1 MFAFNDILQKIEQEI
16 TRLQFTYP
24 PKSLYDPIEYIL
36 SLGGKR
42 IRPALVL
49 MACNLYKEN
58 VDTAVNPA
66 LGLEVFHNFTLL
78 HDDLMDDAD
87 KRRNKPTVHKVWN
100 ANTAILSG
108 DAMLIAAY
116 QLIGETESE
125 SLKEILDLFTRTA
138 LEICG
143 GQQYDMEFESRTDVT
158 EEEYIE
164 MIRLKTAVLL
174 ACALKMGAIMGN
186 APKADAETL
195 YQFGINIGYNSFTY
209 GAQILRQKQKE
220 LSFAVPWVVKLRLD
234 SRIPDTYDSSFFAS
248 VVRTGLTYGIYS
260 YQLRSMDHHED
271 MESYLAVIQSHPECA
286 FLWFLSDTPLTEK
299 QQKLLLSCPNLMVSL
314 PIDAPSTASMAKA
327 LRRQKTLFGMHKV
340 YQDADAAAYLLSFD
354 HLYSQMEQSV
364 FFFLV
369 ADDSCSKESIRAVSD
384 VVQQY
389 RFTPIQPFFPIEVQE
404 DSRKIEQIITAH
416 PAYLLLLPD
425 HMARTLDTP
434 TVSFEELSLRNIF
447 YRELLADA

>member
-58 VDTAVNPA
+58 VDTAIKPA

-78 HDDLMDDAD
+78 HDDLMDEAD

-116 QLIGETESE
+116 QLIGETEPE
-125 SLKEILDLFTRTA
+125 SLKEILDLFTGTA

-158 EEEYIE
+158 EAEYIE

-186 APKADAETL
+186 APEADAEAL
-195 YQFGINIGYNSFTY
+195 YQFGINIGLAFQLQDDLLDVY
-209 GAQILRQKQKE
+209 GDTATFGKNIGGDILCHKKTFMLINALRLASDTQKAELNNWIGKKTFDPAEKIAAVTAIYDQLRLKE
-220 LSFAVPWVVKLRLD
+220 LSEEKIHTYYNQAMNCLASLSVAPEKLNILKGVSARLMN
-234 SRIPDTYDSSFFAS
+234 R
-248 VVRTGLTYGIYS
+248 
-260 YQLRSMDHHED
+260 
-271 MESYLAVIQSHPECA
+271 QS
-286 FLWFLSDTPLTEK
+286 
-299 QQKLLLSCPNLMVSL
+299 
-314 PIDAPSTASMAKA
+314 
-327 LRRQKTLFGMHKV
+327 
-340 YQDADAAAYLLSFD
+340 
-354 HLYSQMEQSV
+354 
-364 FFFLV
+364 
-369 ADDSCSKESIRAVSD
+369 
-384 VVQQY
+384 
-389 RFTPIQPFFPIEVQE
+389 
-404 DSRKIEQIITAH
+404 
-416 PAYLLLLPD
+416 
-425 HMARTLDTP
+425 
-434 TVSFEELSLRNIF
+434 
-447 YRELLADA
+447 

>member
-58 VDTAVNPA
+58 VDTAIKPA

-78 HDDLMDDAD
+78 HDDLMDEAD

-116 QLIGETESE
+116 QLIGETEPE
-125 SLKEILDLFTRTA
+125 SLKEILDLFTGTA

-158 EEEYIE
+158 EAEYIE

-186 APKADAETL
+186 APEADAEAL
-195 YQFGINIGYNSFTY
+195 YQFGINIGLAFQLQDDLLDVY
-209 GAQILRQKQKE
+209 GDTATFGKNIGGDILCNKKTFMLINALRLSSDTQKAELNNWIGKKTFDPAEKIAAVTAIYDQLRLKE
-220 LSFAVPWVVKLRLD
+220 LSEEKIHTYYNQAMNCLASLSVAPEKLNILKGVSARLMN
-234 SRIPDTYDSSFFAS
+234 R
-248 VVRTGLTYGIYS
+248 
-260 YQLRSMDHHED
+260 
-271 MESYLAVIQSHPECA
+271 QS
-286 FLWFLSDTPLTEK
+286 
-299 QQKLLLSCPNLMVSL
+299 
-314 PIDAPSTASMAKA
+314 
-327 LRRQKTLFGMHKV
+327 
-340 YQDADAAAYLLSFD
+340 
-354 HLYSQMEQSV
+354 
-364 FFFLV
+364 
-369 ADDSCSKESIRAVSD
+369 
-384 VVQQY
+384 
-389 RFTPIQPFFPIEVQE
+389 
-404 DSRKIEQIITAH
+404 
-416 PAYLLLLPD
+416 
-425 HMARTLDTP
+425 
-434 TVSFEELSLRNIF
+434 
-447 YRELLADA
+447 